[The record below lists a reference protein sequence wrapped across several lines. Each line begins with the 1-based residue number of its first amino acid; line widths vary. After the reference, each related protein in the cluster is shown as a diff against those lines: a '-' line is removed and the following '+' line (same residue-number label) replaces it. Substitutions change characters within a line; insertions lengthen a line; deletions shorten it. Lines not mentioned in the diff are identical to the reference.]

1 MSDAVTVRHRFHR
14 VNVGRHARD
23 FLLYQIEIAQSFF
36 ELLTRVGVFDRQLQA
51 MFGRAGA
58 TSSESG
64 APEIQNGQR
73 DAQTFAERAK
83 NIFFRHA
90 HIV

>member
-1 MSDAVTVRHRFHR
+1 
-14 VNVGRHARD
+14 
-23 FLLYQIEIAQSFF
+23 
-36 ELLTRVGVFDRQLQA
+36 LLTRIGVFDRQLQA

-73 DAQTFAERAK
+73 DAQTFAERAE
-83 NIFFRHA
+83 NIFFRHT

>member
-1 MSDAVTVRHRFHR
+1 V
-14 VNVGRHARD
+14 
-23 FLLYQIEIAQSFF
+23 L
-36 ELLTRVGVFDRQLQA
+36 DRQLQA

-64 APEIQNGQR
+64 ASKIKNSQC
-73 DAQTFAERAK
+73 DAQTFPERAE
-83 NIFFRHA
+83 NIFFRYA